1 MRTRRLVLVA
11 PFLAS
16 AMAADIPIRT
26 VILYKNGVGYFERA
40 GDLKPGESARLD
52 FRASDMNDVLKSL
65 TLTDLKGAKVSGLRY
80 DSSETLEK
88 KLAEFPFQL
97 GEREPLSSFLDR
109 MKGARVEL
117 KSGPEAAV
125 GTIVG
130 ARAVAGDDKH
140 PPRDQVVLLVDAG
153 EMRTFDLAAVTS
165 LKFTDPV
172 LQVQLR
178 DYLTT
183 VNQSRSK
190 EKRSVYIDSSDA
202 KDRQIVASYM
212 LPTAV
217 WKSSY
222 RLIFPDQGQPTL
234 EGWAIVDNTSGEDW
248 TNVRLAVVSGRPVS
262 FISNLYEPR
271 YVERETAELPEEQ
284 ALGPVLHKG
293 AVQNWQKSVPPPPP
307 AAKPLNGGRE
317 RFSVASESASV
328 DMVRTGV
335 PSGVSVATEAGEAGE
350 LFEYRFSS
358 PVNVKKSESTM
369 LPFLQQ
375 KLGARKLLIYSESYG
390 AHPMTA
396 AELTNTT
403 GKTLDGG
410 PITVFDAGTYA
421 GEALIETLKA
431 GDKRLI
437 SYAQDQGVRITT
449 KFDSENRG
457 VREIRANRGLLT
469 MRYASQETKTFTIRN
484 VDQKPKTLLI
494 EHPVRGGYKL
504 LNQTA
509 TETTADAY
517 RFEVKLTA
525 DSTQKFAIDEERLWE
540 QSTSVSSLTP
550 DMLFMYVQNKTIS
563 DAARRQL
570 QQILDLKRQL
580 AAMDGQIS
588 QTEAEVNELTRDQE
602 RVRQNLVSLN
612 QVSGQQ
618 EQVQVY
624 ARQLADQEKQL
635 AAKRDTLSGQRKQRS
650 ALDAS
655 VKAAIDNL
663 DF

>member
-117 KSGPEAAV
+117 KSGPEAAS

-271 YVERETAELPEEQ
+271 YIARQTAELPEEQ
-284 ALGPVLHKG
+284 ALGPVLHQG
-293 AVQNWQKSVPPPPP
+293 AVENWKSASMPPPP
-307 AAKPLNGGRE
+307 AALPMNGR
-317 RFSVASESASV
+317 RQTFSGLASETVSV
-328 DMVRTGV
+328 GTSGAV
-335 PSGVSVATEAGEAGE
+335 PSGVNVATDAVEAGE

-525 DSTQKFAIDEERLWE
+525 DSTQKFAINEERLWE

-550 DMLFMYVQNKTIS
+550 DMLFSYVQNKTIS
-563 DAARRQL
+563 DPARRQL

-624 ARQLADQEKQL
+624 ARQLADQEKLL
-635 AAKRDTLSGQRKQRS
+635 AGKRDSLSGLRKQR
-650 ALDAS
+650 AGLDAS
-655 VKAAIDNL
+655 VKGAIDKL
-663 DF
+663 EF

>member
-1 MRTRRLVLVA
+1 
-11 PFLAS
+11 
-16 AMAADIPIRT
+16 
-26 VILYKNGVGYFERA
+26 
-40 GDLKPGESARLD
+40 
-52 FRASDMNDVLKSL
+52 
-65 TLTDLKGAKVSGLRY
+65 
-80 DSSETLEK
+80 
-88 KLAEFPFQL
+88 
-97 GEREPLSSFLDR
+97 
-109 MKGARVEL
+109 
-117 KSGPEAAV
+117 
-125 GTIVG
+125 
-130 ARAVAGDDKH
+130 
-140 PPRDQVVLLVDAG
+140 VLLVDAG

-248 TNVRLAVVSGRPVS
+248 NNVRLAVVSGRPVS

-271 YVERETAELPEEQ
+271 YVERQTAELPEEQ
-284 ALGPVLHKG
+284 ALGPMLHQG
-293 AVQNWQKSVPPPPP
+293 ALASLQAGVAPAPPPPPP
-307 AAKPLNGGRE
+307 AMAKASSR
-317 RFSVASESASV
+317 RDTFSGSTSNIVEIDA
-328 DMVRTGV
+328 VRTGV
-335 PSGVSVATEAGEAGE
+335 PSGVNVAIDGLEAGE
-350 LFEYRFSS
+350 LFEYRFAS

-396 AELTNTT
+396 AELTNST

-421 GEALIETLKA
+421 GEALIETLKG

-449 KFDSENRG
+449 KFDSDNRG

-494 EHPVRGGYKL
+494 EHPVRTGYKL

-509 TETTADAY
+509 SETTADAY
-517 RFEVKLTA
+517 RFEVKLTP
-525 DSTQKFAIDEERLWE
+525 DSTQKFAINEERLWE

-550 DMLFMYVQNKTIS
+550 DMLFTFVQNKSIS

-580 AAMDGQIS
+580 AAVDGQIA
-588 QTEAEVNELTRDQE
+588 QTEAEVNELTRDQD

-635 AAKRDTLSGQRKQRS
+635 AGKRDSLSGLRKQRA

-655 VKAAIDNL
+655 VKAAIDKL